1 MYLNNYTIYSKNFK
15 QPEFNFQNIIIFIV
29 LLSFFGMFLLV
40 KYKMKLNEKKETYKM
55 FNKLQ
60 TIKKDVKNN
69 LYSTS
74 LEKLKILHR

>member
-40 KYKMKLNEKKETYKM
+40 KYKIKLNEKKETYKM

-60 TIKKDVKNN
+60 TIKIDVKNN
-69 LYSTS
+69 L
-74 LEKLKILHR
+74 